1 MAMGS
6 RVQLLGREIRR
17 YPSRRYLRRVA
28 STAVAHVLRTP
39 LNETRCGANLLRV
52 TPEPESVLAAPRAS
66 RWLFDV
72 ELLRIGW
79 HCR

>member
-1 MAMGS
+1 MGS

-39 LNETRCGANLLRV
+39 VKETRCGAKLLRV
-52 TPEPESVLAAPRAS
+52 TPDLESVLAEPCAS

-72 ELLRIGW
+72 ALLSIRW